1 MIAWPP
7 GAWQHA
13 ASGPGHHHNYNH
25 LGLDVALQKHHQP
38 LYSQVVSWKFG
49 NNYVYPTKQV
59 LLFLCLSEYSLKTIL
74 CWILITLMTQI
85 LIRKLSKEKEISV
98 SYLVMT
104 KTWCSKLRCWYL
116 KFSLVFWRDLK
127 FFFFNPVGRWAWSSD
142 GSERWAA
149 YRSRWLQPHPPS
161 LLLHRQTQVKICFS
175 PRVMVNFV
183 NYLATWHTFYPQW
196 SWF

>member
-1 MIAWPP
+1 MSLLKNII
-7 GAWQHA
+7 
-13 ASGPGHHHNYNH
+13 NNH
-25 LGLDVALQKHHQP
+25 YTHRWSHGSSETTMFTRQSRS
-38 LYSQVVSWKFG
+38 Y
-49 NNYVYPTKQV
+49 
-59 LLFLCLSEYSLKTIL
+59 LCLCEYSLKTIL

-142 GSERWAA
+142 GSERRAA
-149 YRSRWLQPHPPS
+149 YRSRWLQPHAPS

-175 PRVMVNFV
+175 RRVMVNFV
-183 NYLATWHTFYPQW
+183 NYLVTWHTFYPQW

>member
-25 LGLDVALQKHHQP
+25 LGFDVALQKHHQP

-59 LLFLCLSEYSLKTIL
+59 LLFLCLCEYSLKTIL

-85 LIRKLSKEKEISV
+85 LIRKLSKEQEISV

-127 FFFFNPVGRWAWSSD
+127 FFFLTQWDAELDLLMVPNG
-142 GSERWAA
+142 ELHIAA
-149 YRSRWLQPHPPS
+149 VDYSHTHHPYFCIVK
-161 LLLHRQTQVKICFS
+161 HR
-175 PRVMVNFV
+175 
-183 NYLATWHTFYPQW
+183 
-196 SWF
+196 